1 LIYQNIG
8 IPISIGIGETKV
20 LSKISNQIAKKT
32 QKNSGV
38 FDIGIIENKD
48 YYLNQI
54 KVGEVWGVGKR
65 MSKWLQDRGVTN
77 ARELRD
83 MSSLKF
89 KAKYGVVGL
98 RIQNEL
104 KCKLCLPIKEIS
116 SARKEITV
124 SRSFSYPIDSLEEL
138 NEVISK
144 YILIASTKLRKF
156 NQSTSAITVFTSTN
170 IYSEDFFK
178 SDATVQLNVAT
189 SDSRIMLKKSL
200 DLTEKLFKPYKKLI
214 KAGVKLHKL
223 QSNKYKQKLLLNEA
237 ESQEEFNLERING
250 LIDNINKKNKRD
262 SLGWGSSIIEKDWSP
277 RREKLSSLKT
287 TTIKSIPSVFAK

>member
-1 LIYQNIG
+1 
-8 IPISIGIGETKV
+8 
-20 LSKISNQIAKKT
+20 
-32 QKNSGV
+32 
-38 FDIGIIENKD
+38 
-48 YYLNQI
+48 
-54 KVGEVWGVGKR
+54 